1 MRRSISGRTSDGLP
15 KTGARWLSLSL
26 LLAALVLGAGG
37 AEAQQS
43 SRKPFGDPL
52 SHYHAERSRSYHLQ
66 SVVLRLILDERQKS
80 VSGTSTLSLRPLS
93 PGMETIDV
101 DSADLQIQSVTQ
113 GDGTPLPFERL
124 EDKLRIRLPAAAS
137 PAEPITITIAYTG
150 KPRKGLYFVAP
161 DQAYPDKPVQIWS
174 QGEAEDS
181 HFWFPVYDYPNDK
194 ATSEGYYTVN
204 ADYMVVS
211 NGRLVGVEEHPASHT
226 KTYHW
231 KQDVPHST
239 YLTSVVVGKFETYT
253 ETMGQL
259 PVEYYVPPG
268 TGRDKAL
275 RSFHETPNAIRF
287 FAEKIGVPYPY
298 SKYSQV
304 AVHDFVFGGMENI
317 SATTLTDRT
326 LHDANS
332 EPEADSVDLVTHE
345 LAHQWFGDLLTCSDW
360 AHIWLNE
367 GFATF
372 FADLY
377 REHRFGEQEYL
388 YSVSQEQSRYV
399 EEDRQRYRRPL
410 VTSWYTDPLDLFD
423 RTTYEKGAVVLDML
437 RFVLGDDRFFA
448 GIHHYALTHQQGSVV
463 TDDLRKAFEESSG
476 EDLGWFFEEWV
487 YKAGYPELEITQ
499 QWEESTQRLH
509 LVVEQKQTVDENT
522 PLFRMPAEVEF
533 TTPAG
538 RTRRRIE
545 FSHARDEY
553 YFPID
558 REPVMTRF
566 DPDHRILD
574 TVKFPKPVAELIYQ
588 VRNDPAAPGRI
599 WAINQLAREAR
610 GCPPDSGQEWDP
622 DDRHSDGGS
631 QEACG
636 SANAGRNNGSTSD
649 IVSALRQ
656 VLREDTFWG
665 VKKAVAAALARIKTD
680 PAKEALFEGLQ
691 DTDPRVRQASVRALG
706 SFVKDTKAAEL
717 ASQTYHKDP
726 NVIVAAEAALA
737 IGRIQAKGARQ
748 FLEKAVGRN
757 SDHDVI
763 RRNALK
769 GMGELGDKKDWDI
782 VARWLPYGQPSETRM
797 AAVDALLKLGKDQ
810 DERTA
815 ARLISLLNDPDLFLK
830 QRVMSALG
838 EGHFEQARP
847 ALMKAAESEGDSR
860 LRRSARMALE
870 RLGVDASAKAGTS
883 KGKTELQSPGQIPYP
898 GQGVPVLAVAS
909 R

>member
-1 MRRSISGRTSDGLP
+1 MDGLLITA
-15 KTGARWLSLSL
+15 KRRLSWIVLV
-26 LLAALVLGAGG
+26 AALVLGAGG
-37 AEAQQS
+37 VDAQQS
-43 SRKPFGDPL
+43 SRKTFGDSL
-52 SHYHAERSRSYHLQ
+52 SHYHAERSRTYHLQ
-66 SVVLRLILDERQKS
+66 SFVLRLTLDERQKS
-80 VSGTSTLSLRPLS
+80 VSGTSTLLLRPLG
-93 PGMETIDV
+93 PGLDTIEV
-101 DSADLQIQSVTQ
+101 DSADLQIRSVTQ
-113 GDGTPLPFERL
+113 GDGTSLPFDRADE
-124 EDKLRIRLPAAAS
+124 KLRIHVPAAAG
-137 PAEPITITIAYTG
+137 PNEVITVTIAYSGT
-150 KPRKGLYFVAP
+150 PRKGLYFVAP

-204 ADYMVVS
+204 ADYMVIS

-253 ETMGQL
+253 EFLGQL
-259 PVEYYVPPG
+259 PVEYFVPPG

-287 FAEKIGVPYPY
+287 FAEKIGIPYPY

-326 LHDANS
+326 LHDENS

-360 AHIWLNE
+360 SHIWLNE

-377 REHRFGEQEYL
+377 REHRFGQQEYL
-388 YSVSQEQSRYV
+388 YSVSQEQSRYL

-410 VTSWYTDPLDLFD
+410 VTYWYTDPLDLFD
-423 RTTYEKGAVVLDML
+423 RTTYERGAVVLDML

-448 GIHHYALTHQQGSVV
+448 GIHHYALTHQQGNVV

-499 QWEESTQRLH
+499 QWDDATHRLH
-509 LVVEQKQTVDENT
+509 LVVEQKQTVDDNT
-522 PLFRMPAEVEF
+522 PLFRMPADVEF

-538 RTRRRIE
+538 RIRRRIE
-545 FSHARDEY
+545 FSHARDDF
-553 YFPID
+553 YFPLD
-558 REPVMTRF
+558 REPLMTRF
-566 DPDHRILD
+566 DPEHHILD

-599 WAINQLAREAR
+599 WATNQLAREAR
-610 GCPPDSGQEWDP
+610 GCPPDNGQEADS
-622 DDRHSDGGS
+622 DDRRGDGGS
-631 QEACG
+631 QEPCG
-636 SANAGRNNGSTSD
+636 STNAGRSPAATAD

-656 VLREDTFWG
+656 VLVGDSFWG

-680 PAKEALFEGLQ
+680 SSQEALSAGLR
-691 DTDPRVRQASVRALG
+691 DPDPRVRQAAVRGLG
-706 SFVKDTKAAEL
+706 SFVKDAKAAES
-717 ASQTYHKDP
+717 ASQTYQNDP
-726 NVIVAAEAALA
+726 NPYVAAEAALA
-737 IGRIQAKGARQ
+737 VGRIQAKGARQ

-763 RRNALK
+763 RRNALR
-769 GMGELGDKKDWDI
+769 GLGELGDKKEWEI
-782 VARWLPYGQPSETRM
+782 VARWLPYGRPSETRM

-815 ARLISLLNDPDLFLK
+815 AKLIPLLNDSDLFLK

-847 ALMKAAESEGDSR
+847 ALMKAAASEGDSR

-870 RLGVDASAKAGTS
+870 RLGVDAAARPNSS
-883 KGKTELQSPGQIPYP
+883 KGKTNLQSPGQILPVDRP
-898 GQGVPVLAVAS
+898 AQVLAVAS